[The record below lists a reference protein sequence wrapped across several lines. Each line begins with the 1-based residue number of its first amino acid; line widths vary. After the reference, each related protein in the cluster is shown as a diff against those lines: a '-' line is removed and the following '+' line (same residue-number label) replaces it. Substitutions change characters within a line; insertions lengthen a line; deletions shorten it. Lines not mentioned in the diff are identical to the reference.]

1 MSFDKYSVAFTVNG
15 HDITLDVSAR
25 TSLAEALRNELGL
38 TGTHIGCEHGVCGA
52 CTILLDGEPVRSC
65 LLFAAQLDGASVI
78 SIEGLAR
85 DGQQHPVQS
94 AFRECHALQCGF
106 CTPGMVLTVAAFLE
120 RNRSVTEQ
128 SVREA
133 ISGNLCMC
141 TGYQNIVRAALRAAE
156 SMNGKKAQ

>member
-156 SMNGKKAQ
+156 TMDGKKA

>member
-15 HDITLDVSAR
+15 HDVTLDVSAR
-25 TSLAEALRNELGL
+25 TSLAEALRDELGL

-65 LLFAAQLDGASVI
+65 LLFAAQLEGASVI

-156 SMNGKKAQ
+156 TMDGKKA

>member
-15 HDITLDVSAR
+15 HDVTLDVSAR
-25 TSLAEALRNELGL
+25 TSLAEALRDELGL

-65 LLFAAQLDGASVI
+65 LLFAAQLEGESVI

-106 CTPGMVLTVAAFLE
+106 CTPGMVLTVAAFLDG
-120 RNRSVTEQ
+120 NRSVTEQ

-156 SMNGKKAQ
+156 TMDGKKA

>member
-15 HDITLDVSAR
+15 HDVTLDVSAR

-106 CTPGMVLTVAAFLE
+106 CTPGMVLTVAAFLDG
-120 RNRSVTEQ
+120 NRSVTEQ

-141 TGYQNIVRAALRAAE
+141 TGYQNIVRAALRAAKT
-156 SMNGKKAQ
+156 MDGKKA

>member
-15 HDITLDVSAR
+15 HDVTLEVSAR
-25 TSLAEALRNELGL
+25 TSLAEALRDELGL

-65 LLFAAQLDGASVI
+65 LLFAAQLEGASVI

-94 AFRECHALQCGF
+94 AFQECHALQCGF
-106 CTPGMVLTVAAFLE
+106 CTPGMVLTVAAFLDG
-120 RNRSVTEQ
+120 NRSVTEQ

-141 TGYQNIVRAALRAAE
+141 TGYQNIVRAALRAAKT
-156 SMNGKKAQ
+156 MDGKKA

>member
-15 HDITLDVSAR
+15 HDVTLDVSAR
-25 TSLAEALRNELGL
+25 TSLAEALRDDFGL

-106 CTPGMVLTVAAFLE
+106 CTPGMVLTVAAFLD

>member
-15 HDITLDVSAR
+15 RDVTLDVSAR

-106 CTPGMVLTVAAFLE
+106 CTPGMVLTVAAFLD

-156 SMNGKKAQ
+156 TMNGKKAQ